1 MQWAWIFD
9 MPAERIRDAF
19 KTGELSE
26 QSVESEFS
34 MDPEGK
40 TAFVRMALVESTC
53 RCDSGYLRIV
63 D

>member
-1 MQWAWIFD
+1 VQWAWIFD

-40 TAFVRMALVESTC
+40 TAFVRMGIGRKHLSV
-53 RCDSGYLRIV
+53 
-63 D
+63 

>member
-1 MQWAWIFD
+1 LKSNGWFVQWAWIFD

-40 TAFVRMALVESTC
+40 TAFVRMGIGRKHLSV
-53 RCDSGYLRIV
+53 
-63 D
+63 